1 MPACGSSAWQ
11 GASARPGGS
20 GSEAQHGGIGTES
33 SRPCCDR
40 DMRMQPLDVIKR
52 GTSAEFANTPARCG
66 ADAVARRRNATLWG
80 RSHAALSEIRLQKLF
95 ASCCEGGLTR
105 RVWPCWGLVPDGGPP
120 RELPRHHLLRVGH
133 LREPYNPR
141 RESGYPGSA
150 REEGRARKWGLGESS
165 KPS

>member
-52 GTSAEFANTPARCG
+52 GTFAEFANKPARCG

-80 RSHAALSEIRLQKLF
+80 RSHAAVSEIRLQKLF
-95 ASCCEGGLTR
+95 SSCCEGGLTR
-105 RVWPCWGLVPDGGPP
+105 TVWPCWGLVPDGGPP
-120 RELPRHHLLRVGH
+120 SRASTPPL
-133 LREPYNPR
+133 
-141 RESGYPGSA
+141 A
-150 REEGRARKWGLGESS
+150 EGRPPQGTLQPQERIRVPRKCQRGGTGKKVGSR
-165 KPS
+165 